1 MLGNAGETE
10 FDLRFSCFGV
20 PVRVH
25 PMFWLMGAFVVWQS
39 THDPREKL
47 LGVGCVFVS
56 VLVHEMGHALAIRRY
71 GFPSEIVLYGM
82 GGYAT
87 SRGFSTWRSI
97 WVSFAGPLAGF
108 ILYGIVY
115 GVGYALAARNSEV
128 LRNPFVGYCAY
139 LLLWINL
146 WWGIMN
152 LLPVLPLDGGHIMQ
166 SLVTRYLPRNSQ
178 QRVLQISIVAAGCV
192 CYYAF
197 RVNER
202 FLLILFGLLCAQS
215 VMAYNELK
223 SHRRW

>member
-1 MLGNAGETE
+1 
-10 FDLRFSCFGV
+10 
-20 PVRVH
+20 
-25 PMFWLMGAFVVWQS
+25 MFWLMGAFVVWNS

-47 LGVGCVFVS
+47 LGVGCVFLS
-56 VLVHEMGHALAIRRY
+56 VLVHEMGHAIVIRRY
-71 GFPSEIVLYGM
+71 GFPSEIVLFGM

-108 ILYGIVY
+108 ILYGIVLGLIY
-115 GVGYALAARNSEV
+115 LAARSQPDL
-128 LRNPFVGYCAY
+128 LRNPFVDYCGS

-152 LLPVLPLDGGHIMQ
+152 LLPVIPLDGGRIMEA
-166 SLVTRYLPRNSQ
+166 LVTRYLPKNSQ

-197 RVNER
+197 KINER

-215 VMAYNELK
+215 VVAYNEVK
-223 SHRRW
+223 SHRGW